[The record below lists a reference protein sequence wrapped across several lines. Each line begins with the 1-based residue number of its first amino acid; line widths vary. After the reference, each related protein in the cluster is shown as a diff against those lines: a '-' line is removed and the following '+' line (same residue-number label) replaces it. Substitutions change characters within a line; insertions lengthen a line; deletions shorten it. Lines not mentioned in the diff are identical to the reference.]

1 MAIEAQQPGRTGTSA
16 SDEASTLAAFAAATQ
31 GVADG
36 PTLAAAL
43 EAIVTATAV
52 ATGAD
57 VVVARVADPDGRRAS
72 ARAVHSASQAIAAEL
87 EGSRVELDALPAEE
101 VDERGALPPVLRELA
116 ERAGLGT
123 VLHVPVLVR
132 GGLAGSLELLA
143 GSPLAPTARLVAR
156 LAAEQVG
163 AVARA
168 FDPDA
173 PLRDDARGAARALEL
188 AGDALAA
195 GADRTRTPDEIV
207 RLAVESAGAREA
219 VLWRRDGAGAA
230 PAAVASFPDDAAL
243 AEAGAAQAAD
253 AFEAAATVTLGLAAG
268 EPTVAI
274 PLGRPASYVLQLGY
288 ADGLVPDGAES
299 ERLAIFGVRAAHALR
314 ATDRSRTLE
323 LELERSRAL
332 LAAVAQ
338 ANEQLSLAHTVST
351 VVGRVAELLETDRIV
366 VYLRE
371 EGRLAT
377 AAERALE
384 GRHEP
389 VAERLLALAL
399 GPYRGRGMLVI
410 DDVAG
415 DARLYGVESALAS
428 ARIEAAIAVPL
439 LVPDEVVGL
448 LAVYPQ
454 RGRTLSEHEST
465 LLAALAAQ
473 LAVTVQN
480 ARLHERATKLTE
492 ERERDLAEL
501 RRTEENL
508 RALYE
513 ISRSFAH
520 DLSLEA
526 TLEALARTVVELL
539 DVDAAVIRMPDG
551 RGEQLVPRAMHIAD
565 PRLDDALR
573 PVLSRPQPLENLLG
587 RRLLRA
593 GRPLVLDPTI
603 ARQLPGYSLLVP
615 FLEKGS
621 TAVVLPI
628 ATPSELLG
636 TLSLVSLDPAQP
648 LTAVTTEV
656 GLSIAGQAALAVDNA
671 RLYQQQ
677 KAFTD
682 AMQRSL
688 LPRSQPELPGIE
700 VAAIYES
707 SARVDVG
714 GDVYDFLPIG
724 DGRLAVV
731 LGDVTGHG
739 IDAAA
744 DMAMAKFVFRCLAR
758 EHPEPAAFLAAANDV
773 VCGEIA
779 PGKFITMLYLTI
791 DPGHGEIRV
800 ASAGHPEPRMVGP
813 DGAVRPLCARGLVL
827 GIDAG
832 QTYDELV
839 EVLAPGATL
848 VLYTDGLVEARRGGE
863 LYGSERL
870 DAVLAEHHE
879 QPAEELARAVMQ
891 DCRAWSGGEL
901 ADDCALVLIKRSSG
915 VDG

>member
-1 MAIEAQQPGRTGTSA
+1 MAIEAQQLGRPETSDP
-16 SDEASTLAAFAAATQ
+16 DEASALAAFAAATHA
-31 GVADG
+31 VADG
-36 PTLAAAL
+36 LTLAGAL
-43 EAIVTATAV
+43 DEIVRATAD
-52 ATGAD
+52 ATGAE
-57 VVVARVADPDGRRAS
+57 VVVARVADPDRRRAS
-72 ARAVHSASQAIAAEL
+72 ARCVHSVSQALAAEL
-87 EGSRVELDALPAEE
+87 EGSRVDLDELPAVE
-101 VDERGALPPVLRELA
+101 VDESGPLPPALLRLA
-116 ERAGLGT
+116 QRAGTEGA
-123 VLHVPVLVR
+123 LHVPVLVR
-132 GGLAGSLELLA
+132 GRLAANLELLGA
-143 GSPLAPTARLVAR
+143 APFGPTARLVAR
-156 LAAEQVG
+156 LAADQVG
-163 AVARA
+163 AAVRA
-168 FDPDA
+168 FDPDRLDGERA
-173 PLRDDARGAARALEL
+173 DGAARALEL
-188 AGDALAA
+188 AGDALVA
-195 GADRTRTPDEIV
+195 GVDRARTPDEIV
-207 RLAVESAGAREA
+207 RLAAQSTGAEAA
-219 VLWRRDGAGAA
+219 VLWRRDALDAR
-230 PAAVASFPDDAAL
+230 PSPVARFPDATPL
-243 AEAGAAQAAD
+243 AEEGADDAGE
-253 AFEAAATVTLGLAAG
+253 AFDVAATVTVGEAAG
-268 EPTVAI
+268 KPTVVI
-274 PLGRPASYVLQLGY
+274 PLGRPAAFVLQLGFP
-288 ADGLVPDGAES
+288 AGSLPDEDER
-299 ERLAIFGVRAAHALR
+299 ERLAIFGVRAARALHE
-314 ATDRSRTLE
+314 TERSRTVE
-323 LELERSRAL
+323 QELERSRAL
-332 LAAVAQ
+332 LAAVAE
-338 ANEQLSLAHTVST
+338 ANEQLSLAHTLST

-371 EGRLAT
+371 DGRLAT

-399 GPYRGRGMLVI
+399 GPFRGRGMLVI

-415 DARLYGVESALAS
+415 DARLYGVESSLAS
-428 ARIEAAIAVPL
+428 AKIEAAIAVPL

-448 LAVYPQ
+448 LAAYPP
-454 RGRTLSEHEST
+454 RGRELTDHEST
-465 LLAALAAQ
+465 LLAALASQ
-473 LAVTVQN
+473 LAVGVQN
-480 ARLHERATKLTE
+480 ARLHERATELTA

-520 DLSLEA
+520 DLSLDA

-539 DVDAAVIRMPDG
+539 AVDAAVIRMPDG

-565 PRLDDALR
+565 ARIDAALR
-573 PVLSRPQPLENLLG
+573 PVLSRPQPLDNLLG

-593 GRPLVLDPTI
+593 GRPLVLDPAM
-603 ARQLPGYSLLVP
+603 ARQLPGYALLVP

-636 TLSLVSLDPAQP
+636 TLSLVSLDPAHP
-648 LTAVTTEV
+648 LTAATTELA
-656 GLSIAGQAALAVDNA
+656 LSIAGQAALAVDNA

-714 GDVYDFLPIG
+714 GDVYDFMTLA

-758 EHPEPAAFLAAANDV
+758 EHPDPGDFLAAANDV

-779 PGKFITMLYLTI
+779 PGKFITMLYLTL
-791 DPGHGEIRV
+791 DPALGELRV
-800 ASAGHPEPRMVGP
+800 ASAGHPEARVVDP
-813 DGAVRPLCARGLVL
+813 DGSVRPLSARGLVL
-827 GIDAG
+827 GIADDQA
-832 QTYDELV
+832 YEEVVEEL
-839 EVLAPGATL
+839 PRGGAL
-848 VLYTDGLVEARRGGE
+848 LLYTDGLVEARRGGE
-863 LYGSERL
+863 LYGAERL
-870 DAVLAEHHE
+870 DRVLAEHRDL
-879 QPAEELARAVMQ
+879 PAEELAAAVMEG
-891 DCRAWSGGEL
+891 CRAWSGGEL
-901 ADDCALVLIKRSSG
+901 ADDCALVVIKRASG